1 MFQKLKLSKNVNNI
15 FQAPFGDPVER
26 QWKANK
32 NNLEEIQN
40 VTEIELKKNWKGIE
54 KEKKVQIEKGEKVQI
69 EKENKSPNTKGI

>member
-26 QWKANK
+26 QWKASK

-54 KEKKVQIEKGEKVQI
+54 KEKKSPSRREE
-69 EKENKSPNTKGI
+69 KSPKRKGK